1 MADTEH
7 NGPRAADESPDERQP
22 LIHPRQPQTVD
33 LDSFRLRREGQET
46 DKCTRIVLAV
56 LKGVF
61 CSLGLWGHQAWN
73 YVPRVLVCVI
83 CVYQGVYYLYV
94 VIGCGGFYRCVQNS
108 TRNSTDEESFT
119 TIDETATGNAVY
131 TISSIAALISYVFF
145 IGCFYVAKGKN
156 TAMVAPSETLMN
168 DIDIKNNVGWLFL
181 AFVLITAVF
190 LYSADTFYMITS
202 RTSTSNRSVEFFVY
216 RAGVGTQYLAQWAA
230 ITSCHVFAVSSLA
243 LGKPF
248 HAFPGRVM
256 NLNCV

>member
-1 MADTEH
+1 ME
-7 NGPRAADESPDERQP
+7 DELLDQQQEVPEENNEE
-22 LIHPRQPQTVD
+22 QTTY
-33 LDSFRLRREGQET
+33 LSFRLGREERET
-46 DKCTRIVLAV
+46 DKCNRIVLAV
-56 LKGVF
+56 FKLWF

-73 YVPRVLVCVI
+73 YVPRVLFCVI

-94 VIGCGGFYRCVQNS
+94 VIDCGGFYRCVQNS

-181 AFVLITAVF
+181 AFVPITAVF